1 MERYNRMVKQVVI
14 SLTLV
19 VITGS
24 CKAQN
29 AGCNSVKGGKV
40 VERTTEKFNARR
52 YYAKRQGGDY
62 QFENHRQGKVRQFG
76 GDNGSDF
83 VEYARKDTEQFGTY
97 KEFYGKTK
105 TLKKVGRYYYNEFNI
120 GIWKLY
126 DENGYLVE
134 TIDKDAPYR
143 NYPWEKVEKF
153 IRENLKLN
161 LSDEYVGVSR
171 YVDEDANI
179 PIWYITWSVDNTEVS
194 SVKINALTGKVV
206 SREVNEVRE

>member
-29 AGCNSVKGGKV
+29 SGCNSVKRGKV

-83 VEYARKDTEQFGTY
+83 VEYARKDTELFGTY

-171 YVDEDANI
+171 YVDEDSNI

>member
-1 MERYNRMVKQVVI
+1 MVKQVVI
-14 SLTLV
+14 SLALV
-19 VITGS
+19 MITGS

-83 VEYARKDTEQFGTY
+83 VEYARKDTELFGTY
-97 KEFYGKTK
+97 KEFDGKTK

-126 DENGYLVE
+126 DENGYLAE

-206 SREVNEVRE
+206 SKEVNEVRE